1 MSTFYD
7 IPVTTID
14 GKKTTMGTW
23 AGHALLIVNTA
34 SECGL
39 TEQYE
44 ELQELFEEYM
54 MRGFYVIGMPCNQF
68 GEQEPGSDAEIA
80 EFVRKDFGVEF
91 PMLAKADVN
100 GEGAHP
106 LFVHLKE
113 KTGGEEISWN
123 FEKFLVNDAGE
134 VSGRFGPKTE
144 PYDDDL
150 IAALE
155 EILPI

>member
-1 MSTFYD
+1 M
-7 IPVTTID
+7 TTID

>member
-14 GKKTTMGTW
+14 GKDTTMGTW

-44 ELQELFEEYM
+44 QLQELFEGYM

-68 GEQEPGSDAEIA
+68 GEQEPGSNAEIA
-80 EFVRKDFGVEF
+80 DFVQSTFGVEF
-91 PMLAKADVN
+91 PMLAKAEVN
-100 GEGAHP
+100 GENTHP
-106 LFVHLKE
+106 LFAHLKE
-113 KTGGEEISWN
+113 ATGGEDISWN
-123 FEKFLVNDAGE
+123 FEKFLVNDSGE
-134 VSGRFGPKTE
+134 VTARFAPKTE
-144 PYDDDL
+144 PDDDEV